1 MEFDIRNFQ
10 IDNRLYSSGKF
21 DFPVVLSAQ
30 NPQNLSITPPSLF
43 NIDELKSQ
51 STSNSLCQLRITFY
65 SDEYSAEQIFCKFQP
80 IRAYVEDKYINVL
93 LDFFV
98 ESHPS
103 NLIYKQEP
111 TLPREHC
118 ECGEVLIPKMVSLQS
133 NGLSDPIRIRSVRI
147 EPLSVLLSVHTC
159 MR

>member
-1 MEFDIRNFQ
+1 MELDIRNFQ
-10 IDNRLYSSGKF
+10 IDNRLFSSGKF

-30 NPQNLSITPPSLF
+30 NPHSQSITPPSLF
-43 NIDELKSQ
+43 TIDELKSDN
-51 STSNSLCQLRITFY
+51 SSNSACHLKIIFFCDDY
-65 SDEYSAEQIFCKFQP
+65 SPEDIFCKFQP
-80 IRAYVEDKYINVL
+80 IRAYVEDKYINFL
-93 LDFFV
+93 LDFLV

-111 TLPREHC
+111 TLPREYC
-118 ECGEVLIPKMVSLQS
+118 KRGDVLIPKVVILQS
-133 NGLSDPIRIRSVRI
+133 ITLSDPLRIRHVRI

>member
-1 MEFDIRNFQ
+1 MELGIGNFQ
-10 IDNRLYSSGKF
+10 IDNRLFSSGKF

-30 NPQNLSITPPSLF
+30 NPHKQLAMSPSLF
-43 NIDELKSQ
+43 NIDELKSEL
-51 STSNSLCQLRITFY
+51 SSNSVCHLKIIFFC
-65 SDEYSAEQIFCKFQP
+65 DEYSPEQIFCKFQP

-93 LDFFV
+93 LDFLV

-103 NLIYKQEP
+103 NLIYKQDP
-111 TLPREHC
+111 IVPREYC
-118 ECGEVLIPKMVSLQS
+118 EVGEVLIPKIVVLQS
-133 NGLSDPIRIRSVRI
+133 IGLSEPLRIRYVRI